1 MPLAKVH
8 VPADTL
14 TAEQRREIVKG
25 IHEVI
30 NRVQRRS
37 PENQVRS
44 YVVIDEVPRGDWGN
58 SGLIYAPRT

>member
-37 PENQVRS
+37 PAARQTR
-44 YVVIDEVPRGDWGN
+44 
-58 SGLIYAPRT
+58 